1 MTNLKEKA
9 FWISFGDIAGRGLSF
24 ITSIYLA
31 RVLGA
36 EFYGLI
42 TVAISILGYATW
54 FSDLGLHQIGTRE
67 TAKQPSK
74 RIFRVL
80 EVFRLRL
87 FLGIIVLII
96 STMVI
101 SMIDMGEIEKQ
112 VMLGYLYSLIPYMAL
127 MEWFYAGKQEFGK
140 IALSK
145 VLNGLTYFILIY
157 FMVDT
162 VEDVTMVP
170 VLYTVG
176 IVTAALTLGTF
187 ALKDKPFSL
196 PSRGFQIYPD
206 LLKTSSIL
214 GLGQFF
220 AQVVSLLP
228 PLLVGALM
236 SLRDAGIY
244 GAAFKI
250 VLIAMMVD
258 RVFVNLLLPNLSS
271 MWSQNRSAAVSKVK
285 LIYGILTVGGALIGM
300 ATAIGAE
307 QIIFLLFGDNYAES
321 VVVLQILSVMISV
334 TFINSL
340 FLFGLIATNKDKE
353 FFIATCFGGTVS
365 ALIIFGIAAFGDLV
379 MVTISVVFAEI
390 IITFFTYFWFRKVIP
405 SNYVKP
411 ILISY
416 PLAIILFLLFS
427 LSPLMPLINALIAS
441 IIFILVIVKTGVLDR
456 QHMLWIKSK
465 LST

>member
-1 MTNLKEKA
+1 MANLKEKA

-31 RVLGA
+31 RVLGT

-42 TVAISILGYATW
+42 TVAISLLGYATW

-67 TAKQPSK
+67 TSKQPSK

-80 EVFRLRL
+80 EVFRLRIL
-87 FLGIIVLII
+87 LGISVLII
-96 STMVI
+96 STVI
-101 SMIDMGEIEKQ
+101 VSMIDMGEIEKQ

-145 VLNGLTYFILIY
+145 VLNGLAYFILIY
-157 FMVDT
+157 FMVET

-176 IVTAALTLGTF
+176 VVVASLTLGTF

-220 AQVVSLLP
+220 AQVVNLLP

-236 SLRDAGIY
+236 SLEDAGLY

-250 VLIAMMVD
+250 VLIAMMID

-271 MWSQNRSAAVSKVK
+271 LWIQNRSSAISKVK

-307 QIIFLLFGDNYAES
+307 QIILLLFGDNYSES
-321 VVVLQILSVMISV
+321 VVILQILSVMISI

-340 FLFGLIATNKDKE
+340 FSFGLIATNKDKE
-353 FFIATCFGGTVS
+353 FFIATCFGGTIS
-365 ALIIFGIAAFGDLV
+365 ALIIFGIAAFGNLI

-390 IITFFTYFWFRKVIP
+390 IITLFTYFWFRKVIP
-405 SNYVKP
+405 SNYLKP
-411 ILISY
+411 VVISY
-416 PLAIILFLLFS
+416 PLAISLFFLFS
-427 LSPLMPLINALIAS
+427 FSPLVPLINALLAS
-441 IIFILVIVKTGVLDR
+441 VLFIITIIKTGVLGR
-456 QHMLWIKSK
+456 QHMIWIKSK
-465 LST
+465 LSA